1 MRLLPGEQQ
10 GSPYSR
16 ASTQQVIP
24 GRMTCPPRPAYA
36 VQVDSRPVTW
46 WRWWRVSTARHVLFA
61 VIFTAVIVSGTYGE
75 AHPSQPRDQF
85 VSGHHVP
92 HTPAAAL
99 LLVAAACL
107 VLAVRKRYPV
117 AVLSVSTAAVA
128 AYSLL
133 GYVNGAALLAPVVAL
148 YTVASTTS
156 VRRAVGW
163 AAVTLVA
170 LAAATIAANPFGPFG
185 GGVITLPGLVAAAS
199 FGGIAVANRR
209 AFVASIQARADDE
222 ALRRIDEERL
232 RIARELHDVVAHTM
246 ATINVQAGVAAHVAA
261 ERPDAAVDAL
271 LAIKLASKEGL
282 RELRAI
288 LNVLRQADEA
298 DSTAPA
304 PGLAQLDAL
313 IDGARRAGLTTTLTV
328 TGDRRPLPAAA
339 DLAAYRIIQE
349 SLTNVIRHAGPATAT
364 VSLGY
369 AGAELVITVTDT
381 GRGVPAEA
389 AAGDGGGHGLA
400 GMRERAASVA
410 GTVQTGPRAGGGFRV
425 RARLPIGRQPTGT
438 EPERGRLEPAPGQ
451 AEASRVDAAAGR
463 TGENA
468 AGRTGENAAGRA
480 EAAPG
485 QPETAGGSPEHAPAA
500 EGSRS

>member
-1 MRLLPGEQQ
+1 MAR
-10 GSPYSR
+10 R
-16 ASTQQVIP
+16 
-24 GRMTCPPRPAYA
+24 PRRAYA
-36 VQVDSRPVTW
+36 VQVDSGPVTW
-46 WRWWRVSTARHVLFA
+46 WRWWRVSAVRHVVFA

-75 AHPSQPRDQF
+75 AHPSAPRDQF

-107 VLAVRKRYPV
+107 VLAVRRRYPV
-117 AVLSVSTAAVA
+117 AVLSVSTVAVA

-170 LAAATIAANPFGPFG
+170 LAAATIGANPFGPFG
-185 GGVITLPGLVAAAS
+185 GGVITLPGLVAVATA
-199 FGGIAVANRR
+199 GGIAVANRR

-222 ALRRIDEERL
+222 ARRRIDEERL

-271 LAIKLASKEGL
+271 QAIKLASKEGL

-288 LNVLRQADEA
+288 LNVLRQADEP
-298 DSTAPA
+298 DSTQPA

-313 IDGARRAGLTTTLTV
+313 IDSARRAGLTTTLTV
-328 TGDRRPLPAAA
+328 TGERRPLSSAA

-349 SLTNVIRHAGPATAT
+349 SLTNAIRHAGPATAT

-369 AGAELVITVTDT
+369 AGSELVITVTDT

-389 AAGDGGGHGLA
+389 GAEGGGGHGLA
-400 GMRERAASVA
+400 GMRERAASVG
-410 GTVQTGPRAGGGFRV
+410 GTVEAGPRTGGGFRV
-425 RARLPIGRQPTGT
+425 RARLPLGGRPGGT
-438 EPERGRLEPAPGQ
+438 DPEHAPGRP
-451 AEASRVDAAAGR
+451 EHAAAPA
-463 TGENA
+463 EHA
-468 AGRTGENAAGRA
+468 PGRA
-480 EAAPG
+480 EP
-485 QPETAGGSPEHAPAA
+485 TDRPEHAPAA